1 MTARRDGLIV
11 CCAISAGVHAAL
23 APEHLRESA
32 VTGAG
37 FLVATAAL
45 VAVVVGLAA
54 RPESRAVT
62 SFGVLVLAGLVVSY
76 AVATATG
83 IPVLHP
89 DVDPVDTVAVL
100 TKAVELLGLGLGL
113 RLRGPL
119 HGRLIPVPLAGLIA
133 VFSALVALSL
143 AGHHQMSGM

>member
-1 MTARRDGLIV
+1 VTARRDGLIV

-23 APEHLRESA
+23 VPEHLRESA

-37 FLVATAAL
+37 FIVATAAL
-45 VAVVVGLAA
+45 AVVIVGLTA

-62 SFGVLVLAGLVVSY
+62 SFGVIVLLALLMSY
-76 AVATATG
+76 GVAASSG

-89 DVDPVDTVAVL
+89 EVDPVDRVAAL
-100 TKAVELLGLGLGL
+100 SKGAELLGLGFAL
-113 RLRGPL
+113 R
-119 HGRLIPVPLAGLIA
+119 HQTAGRTIPVALTGLIA

-143 AGHHQMSGM
+143 AGDHQMPGM

>member
-23 APEHLRESA
+23 VPEHMRESV

-37 FLVATAAL
+37 FVGATVLLVALTI
-45 VAVVVGLAA
+45 GLTA
-54 RPESRAVT
+54 RPDSRAVT
-62 SFGVLVLAGLVVSY
+62 SFATLVLLGLLVSY
-76 AVATATG
+76 GVASAIG

-89 DVDPVDTVAVL
+89 AVDPIDAVGVL
-100 TKAVELLGLGLGL
+100 TKAVELVGLALAGG
-113 RLRGPL
+113 LRGPVR
-119 HGRLIPVPLAGLIA
+119 GRPIPVGLAGLIG

-143 AGHHQMSGM
+143 ANHHQMSGM

>member
-23 APEHLRESA
+23 VPEHMRESV

-37 FLVATAAL
+37 FIAATGAL
-45 VAVVVGLAA
+45 AVLVVGLAA

-62 SFGVLVLAGLVVSY
+62 SFAVLVLFGLLVSY
-76 AVATATG
+76 AVASTRG
-83 IPVLHP
+83 IPILHP
-89 DVDPVDTVAVL
+89 DVDPIDTVGAL
-100 TKAVELLGLGLGL
+100 TKGVEVLGLGLALGL
-113 RLRGPL
+113 RGTARG
-119 HGRLIPVPLAGLIA
+119 RTIPVPLAGLIA

-143 AGHHQMSGM
+143 AGHHQMPGM